1 MIVTEEGK
9 KKTAE
14 VKEEVEKEGKVAAEE
29 KEMTGAE
36 IYFKILYGI

>member
-1 MIVTEEGK
+1 MIVTEEG

-14 VKEEVEKEGKVAAEE
+14 VKEEVEKGKVAEE